1 MKIIINNHRKIFAIQ
16 QEFNEV
22 FHNLKIEFYQKPSSP
37 GGTSSKKLV
46 DSSNKTLGDCRAINT
61 EGVIAISPLMNIGE
75 LKQIF
80 SNVYEIT
87 VDIFQR
93 NAINSWHELPV
104 TERAILQVVNNE
116 IDEDKIK

>member
-1 MKIIINNHRKIFAIQ
+1 MKMIINNHRKIFALQ

-46 DSSNKTLGDCRAINT
+46 DSSSKTLGDCRAIHT
-61 EGVIAISPLMNIGE
+61 EGVISISPLMNIGE

-80 SNVYEIT
+80 SNVYELT

-93 NAINSWHELPV
+93 NAKNSWHELPV
-104 TERAILQVVNNE
+104 TERAILEVINHE
-116 IDEDKIK
+116 HDDEKIK